1 MLNKYK
7 KYTDSLAKRGKE
19 NGPEH
24 SLRTTEDKIKR
35 NIGIWQASIYPNPEM
50 PSWKYK
56 IVYSANK

>member
-35 NIGIWQASIYPNPEM
+35 NIGI
-50 PSWKYK
+50 
-56 IVYSANK
+56 